1 MIIIASDD
9 QTFFLF
15 IRLWW
20 RRLFP
25 DRTGH
30 VDVAFLLL
38 TVSKCAKNRQASSPS
53 FPSLSVGFI
62 LQDMLH
68 LSHPP
73 HTSLECLGIA
83 APQKPEV
90 GHSIFGER
98 LACKVSGNVALLI
111 LMRLCWLK
119 RCGTVKSGAISGWGP
134 TTSMLPMLSLAAGP
148 HSSQRNYSIPT
159 VSTPFSVRVVDH
171 NLLTIN

>member
-9 QTFFLF
+9 RTFFLF

-30 VDVAFLLL
+30 VDVAVLLL

-111 LMRLCWLK
+111 LMR
-119 RCGTVKSGAISGWGP
+119 AF
-134 TTSMLPMLSLAAGP
+134 AG
-148 HSSQRNYSIPT
+148 
-159 VSTPFSVRVVDH
+159 
-171 NLLTIN
+171 